1 MKMPSHQP
9 VAMRATHW
17 EISFPVLLAGL
28 ALAIVV
34 ASSIGL
40 VAERISATAVSGF
53 LTLFETDPDT
63 AMAILLEVRLP
74 RILLGAMVGAT
85 LGLSG
90 AALQGWLRN
99 PLAEPGLIGAS
110 AAAALGA
117 VIAFY
122 FGLGALSQYALPI
135 GGVIG
140 AMAGLGI
147 LMMMV
152 GRDPSVLTVIL
163 GGVAVT
169 AFAGALT
176 QLALNLAPSPYAT
189 LEVITWMMGS
199 LANRSF
205 DHVWLALPLT
215 IVGWGLLA
223 GTGRALD
230 ALTVGEDAARSMGVN
245 LNRLRWRVVFGVGLS
260 VGAAV
265 SVSGVIGFVGLVIP
279 HLLRPLV
286 GFMPSRLLP
295 ASALGGAALVLFSDL
310 LVRYLSPG
318 QELKLGVV
326 TALIGAPFFLVM
338 LLEVRKRGQ

>member
-1 MKMPSHQP
+1 
-9 VAMRATHW
+9 
-17 EISFPVLLAGL
+17 
-28 ALAIVV
+28 
-34 ASSIGL
+34 
-40 VAERISATAVSGF
+40 
-53 LTLFETDPDT
+53 
-63 AMAILLEVRLP
+63 
-74 RILLGAMVGAT
+74 
-85 LGLSG
+85 
-90 AALQGWLRN
+90 
-99 PLAEPGLIGAS
+99 
-110 AAAALGA
+110 
-117 VIAFY
+117 
-122 FGLGALSQYALPI
+122 
-135 GGVIG
+135 
-140 AMAGLGI
+140 
-147 LMMMV
+147 
-152 GRDPSVLTVIL
+152 
-163 GGVAVT
+163 
-169 AFAGALT
+169 
-176 QLALNLAPSPYAT
+176 
-189 LEVITWMMGS
+189 MMGS

-205 DHVWLALPLT
+205 DRAWLALPLT
-215 IVGWGLLA
+215 IIRWGLLA

>member
-1 MKMPSHQP
+1 MTDRAAEGSRLSAPSRELP
-9 VAMRATHW
+9 A
-17 EISFPVLLAGL
+17 PLLLAGL
-28 ALAIVV
+28 AV
-34 ASSIGL
+34 AAAVAASLGL
-40 VAERISATAVSGF
+40 VAERITATAVSGF
-53 LTLFETDPDT
+53 FALLDSDPDT
-63 AMAILLEVRLP
+63 AWAILTEVRLP
-74 RILLGAMVGAT
+74 RVLLGAMVGAT

-110 AAAALGA
+110 AAAAFGA

-122 FGLGALSQYALPI
+122 FGLGALSQYALPA

-140 AMAGLGI
+140 ALAGLGI
-147 LMMMV
+147 LLLMV

-163 GGVAVT
+163 AGVAVT

-189 LEVITWMMGS
+189 LEVITWLMGS

-205 DHVWLALPLT
+205 EHVWLALPMTVL
-215 IVGWGLLA
+215 GWVMLA

-245 LNRLRWRVVFGVGLS
+245 LTRLRWRIVFGVGLS

-265 SVSGVIGFVGLVIP
+265 SVSGIIGFVGLVIP

-286 GFMPSRLLP
+286 GYMPSRLLP
-295 ASALGGAALVLFSDL
+295 ASALGGAALVLFADL
-310 LVRYLSPG
+310 AVRYLSPG

-326 TALIGAPFFLVM
+326 TALIGAPFFL
-338 LLEVRKRGQ
+338 LLLMEVRRRGQ

>member
-1 MKMPSHQP
+1 MIGETRIAAGRS
-9 VAMRATHW
+9 R
-17 EISFPVLLAGL
+17 EIPFPLLLAGL
-28 ALAIVV
+28 ALAGLI
-34 ASSIGL
+34 AAGLGL
-40 VAERISATAVSGF
+40 VADRISATALAGF
-53 LTLFETDPDT
+53 LTLLSEDRET
-63 AMAILLEVRLP
+63 ALAILTEVRLP
-74 RILLGAMVGAT
+74 RIVLGAIVGGT

-122 FGLGALSQYALPI
+122 FGLGSLSQFALPA

-140 AMAGLGI
+140 AMAGLGV
-147 LMMMV
+147 LLLLV

-163 GGVAVT
+163 AGVAVT

-189 LEVITWMMGS
+189 LEVITWLMGS

-205 DHVWLALPLT
+205 EHVWLALPMT
-215 IVGWGLLA
+215 VVGWVLLA

-245 LNRLRWRVVFGVGLS
+245 LTRLRWRIVFGVGLS

-265 SVSGVIGFVGLVIP
+265 SVSGIIGFVGLVIP

-286 GFMPSRLLP
+286 GYMPSRLLP
-295 ASALGGAALVLFSDL
+295 ASALGGAALVLYADV

-326 TALIGAPFFLVM
+326 TALIGAPFFL
-338 LLEVRKRGQ
+338 LLLMEVRRRGQ

>member
-1 MKMPSHQP
+1 MIGETRIAAGRS
-9 VAMRATHW
+9 R
-17 EISFPVLLAGL
+17 EIPFPLLLAGL
-28 ALAIVV
+28 ALAGLIAAGV
-34 ASSIGL
+34 GL
-40 VAERISATAVSGF
+40 VADRISATALAGF
-53 LTLFETDPDT
+53 LTLLSEDRET
-63 AMAILLEVRLP
+63 ALAILTEVRLP
-74 RILLGAMVGAT
+74 RIVLGAIVGGT

-122 FGLGALSQYALPI
+122 FGLGSLSQFALPA

-147 LMMMV
+147 LLLLV

-163 GGVAVT
+163 AGVAVT

-189 LEVITWMMGS
+189 LEVITWLMGS

-205 DHVWLALPLT
+205 EHVWLALPMT
-215 IVGWGLLA
+215 VVGWVLLA

-245 LNRLRWRVVFGVGLS
+245 LTRLRWRIVFGVGLS

-265 SVSGVIGFVGLVIP
+265 SVSGIIGFVGLVIP

-286 GFMPSRLLP
+286 GYMPSRLLP
-295 ASALGGAALVLFSDL
+295 ASALGGAALVLYADV

-326 TALIGAPFFLVM
+326 TALIGAPFFL
-338 LLEVRKRGQ
+338 LLLMEVRRRGQ

>member
-1 MKMPSHQP
+1 MIDETRMEANRSREMP
-9 VAMRATHW
+9 
-17 EISFPVLLAGL
+17 FPLLLAGL
-28 ALAIVV
+28 AMAGLIA
-34 ASSIGL
+34 AGLGL
-40 VAERISATAVSGF
+40 VADRISATALSGF
-53 LTLFETDPDT
+53 LTLLSEDRET
-63 AMAILLEVRLP
+63 ALAILTEVRLP
-74 RILLGAMVGAT
+74 RIVLGAIVGGT

-122 FGLGALSQYALPI
+122 FGLGSLSQFALPA

-140 AMAGLGI
+140 AMAGLGV
-147 LMMMV
+147 LLLLV

-163 GGVAVT
+163 AGVAVT

-189 LEVITWMMGS
+189 LEVITWLMGS

-205 DHVWLALPLT
+205 EHVWLALPMTVL
-215 IVGWGLLA
+215 GWLLLA

-245 LNRLRWRVVFGVGLS
+245 LIRLRWRIVFGVGLS

-265 SVSGVIGFVGLVIP
+265 SVSGIIGFVGLVIP

-286 GFMPSRLLP
+286 GYMPSRLLP
-295 ASALGGAALVLFSDL
+295 ASALGGAALILYADV

-326 TALIGAPFFLVM
+326 TALIGAPFFL
-338 LLEVRKRGQ
+338 LLLIEVRRRGQ

>member
-1 MKMPSHQP
+1 MIGETRIAAGRS
-9 VAMRATHW
+9 R
-17 EISFPVLLAGL
+17 EIPFPLLLAGL
-28 ALAIVV
+28 ALAGLI
-34 ASSIGL
+34 AAGLGL
-40 VAERISATAVSGF
+40 VADRISATALAGF
-53 LTLFETDPDT
+53 LTLLSEDRET
-63 AMAILLEVRLP
+63 ALAILTEVRLP
-74 RILLGAMVGAT
+74 RIVLGAIVGGT

-122 FGLGALSQYALPI
+122 FGLGSLSQFALPA

-147 LMMMV
+147 LLLLV

-163 GGVAVT
+163 AGVAVT
-169 AFAGALT
+169 AFTGALT

-189 LEVITWMMGS
+189 LEVITWLMGS

-205 DHVWLALPLT
+205 EHVWLALPMT
-215 IVGWGLLA
+215 VVGWVLLA

-245 LNRLRWRVVFGVGLS
+245 LTRLRWRIVFGVGLS

-265 SVSGVIGFVGLVIP
+265 SVSGIIGFVGLVIP

-286 GFMPSRLLP
+286 GYMPSRLLP
-295 ASALGGAALVLFSDL
+295 ASALGGAALVLYADV
-310 LVRYLSPG
+310 LVRSLSPG

-326 TALIGAPFFLVM
+326 TALIGVPFFL
-338 LLEVRKRGQ
+338 LLLMEVRRRGQ